1 MGVLNE
7 NINIK
12 ITPTIEIEAV
22 IDAAGVV
29 SVQLDK
35 TGYTE
40 NEASVMAGKAAIAAA
55 IKKQGIGANKDD
67 SFSMLSDKIG
77 RIENGS
83 AVGGINFK
91 YLTDDDYYDA
101 YIQIAKPNIEYISS
115 EIIT

>member
-1 MGVLNE
+1 MTNE
-7 NINIK
+7 DVI
-12 ITPTIEIEAV
+12 ITSSNTIEAV

-67 SFSMLSDKIG
+67 SFSTLSDKIS

-83 AVGGINFK
+83 AVGGINIK
-91 YLTDDDYYDA
+91 YLTDNDYYDA
-101 YIQIAKPNIEYISS
+101 YIQIAKPNVEYISS
-115 EIIT
+115 EIVI

>member
-1 MGVLNE
+1 MINE
-7 NINIK
+7 DII

-55 IKKQGIGANKDD
+55 ISNKGIGANKNN
-67 SFSMLSDKIG
+67 SFSTLA
-77 RIENGS
+77 N
-83 AVGGINFK
+83 AINS
-91 YLTDDDYYDA
+91 
-101 YIQIAKPNIEYISS
+101 IQSVTKKNIIVNTKN
-115 EIIT
+115 ITECSNTTITVTAEVV

>member
-7 NINIK
+7 NIDVK

-22 IDAAGVV
+22 IDAAGVM

-55 IKKQGIGANKDD
+55 ITKKGIGANKNN
-67 SFSMLSDKIG
+67 SFSTLANKIQS
-77 RIENGS
+77 I
-83 AVGGINFK
+83 
-91 YLTDDDYYDA
+91 
-101 YIQIAKPNIEYISS
+101 PSS
-115 EIIT
+115 PTGYPYTYQLQPDTIIITVETSTSIVTN

>member
-1 MGVLNE
+1 MTNE
-7 NINIK
+7 DVI
-12 ITPTIEIEAV
+12 ITSPNTIEAV

-67 SFSMLSDKIG
+67 SFSTLADKVQSIPSSPTG
-77 RIENGS
+77 YPYTYQLQPYTTIVTVETS
-83 AVGGINFK
+83 TSIVIN
-91 YLTDDDYYDA
+91 
-101 YIQIAKPNIEYISS
+101 
-115 EIIT
+115 